1 MKKKNYIVELMF
13 MGFLFVVAVAFG
25 ITLIEPENDPL
36 QIVDSVEYA
45 RVIIG
50 LFLAFIIIVTVQT
63 LKEFVAYLKANPVE
77 HDDGTTAG
85 VSDKL
90 VFWLVIATGIVFF
103 FYCFSMKRLGY
114 YASGMI
120 MLMAYQMVLYK
131 AQNGRLDKKGIAK
144 IIAIS
149 AAVTAVLYLVF
160 SVTFQL
166 YLPRGIL
173 I

>member
-1 MKKKNYIVELMF
+1 
-13 MGFLFVVAVAFG
+13 
-25 ITLIEPENDPL
+25 
-36 QIVDSVEYA
+36 
-45 RVIIG
+45 
-50 LFLAFIIIVTVQT
+50 
-63 LKEFVAYLKANPVE
+63 
-77 HDDGTTAG
+77 
-85 VSDKL
+85 
-90 VFWLVIATGIVFF
+90 
-103 FYCFSMKRLGY
+103 
-114 YASGMI
+114 

>member
-1 MKKKNYIVELMF
+1 MKKKNFIVELMF
-13 MGFLFVVAVAFG
+13 LGFLFLIAVAFA

-50 LFLAFIIIVTVQT
+50 LFLASIIIVTIQT
-63 LKEFVAYLKANPVE
+63 LQKFAAYLKANPVE

-90 VFWLVIATGIVFF
+90 VLWLVIATGIVFF
-103 FYCFSMKRLGY
+103 FYCFCMQRLGY
-114 YASGMI
+114 YTSGLI
-120 MLMAYQMVLYK
+120 MLLVYQTVLYK
-131 AQNGRLDKKGIAK
+131 AQNGKLDKKGVVK
-144 IIAIS
+144 IVAIS
-149 AAVTAVLYLVF
+149 VGVTVALYLMF
-160 SVTFQL
+160 SVAFEL